1 MKSRR
6 RQRGFTLVELL
17 IALAIVA
24 ALLAIAFGG
33 LRVALAAWQQGED
46 RAEAHQ
52 HVRGVALIIARAVGA
67 AYPYRGTRS
76 EAPESVLLFKGTS
89 SRLELVTQAPPVG
102 LGAPIA
108 FTALAIEAETGDEPG
123 LTLRERAL
131 PNRNPFTEGKVVLR
145 DPGLA
150 SVDFKYLDDSG
161 AWRDAWDGEAE
172 RALPVAV
179 RITVTPAERAGAGTL
194 PAMTVSLKATG
205 VQ

>member
-1 MKSRR
+1 VRDA

-17 IALAIVA
+17 IALAIVG

-33 LRVALAAWQQGED
+33 LRVALAAWQKGED

-52 HVRGVALIIARAVGA
+52 HARGVALIVARAIGA

-89 SRLELVTQAPPVG
+89 TRLEFVTQAPPVP

-108 FTALAIEAETGDEPG
+108 FTALAIEVETGDEPG

-131 PNRNPFTEGKVVLR
+131 PNWSPFTEAKVVLR
-145 DPGLA
+145 DPELA

-161 AWRDAWDGEAE
+161 AWRETWDAEAE
-172 RALPVAV
+172 RGLPVAV
-179 RITVTPAERAGAGTL
+179 RVTVTPVEGSGAGTL
-194 PAMTVSLKATG
+194 PALTVALKATG
-205 VQ
+205 TQQ

>member
-1 MKSRR
+1 MKSSR

-17 IALAIVA
+17 IALAIVG

-52 HVRGVALIIARAVGA
+52 HARGVALVVARAIGA

-76 EAPESVLLFKGTS
+76 EAPESVLLFNGTS
-89 SRLELVTQAPPVG
+89 TRLELVTQAPPVP

-108 FTALAIEAETGDEPG
+108 FTALAIEAATGDEPG

-131 PNRNPFTEGKVVLR
+131 PNWSPFTEGKVVLR
-145 DPGLA
+145 DPGLTA
-150 SVDFKYLDDSG
+150 VEFRYLDDSG
-161 AWRDAWDGEAE
+161 AWRETWDADAE
-172 RALPVAV
+172 RGLPLAV
-179 RITVTPAERAGAGTL
+179 RITVIPAEGSGAGAV
-194 PAMTVSLKATG
+194 PAMTVSIKATG
-205 VQ
+205 AQ